1 MDQKHKSN
9 LIITCLCLII
19 VFVSLLTMYDNF
31 SFHTYN
37 TKTYYDYFLSLNHQ
51 GFTLQDYELYK
62 DQSNYHCGDGT
73 LVLGKI
79 DSLVDGQDIDVIIQ
93 INRKQ
98 HIDYSLKYLEG
109 GSYSLENKEDLK
121 NIKEIK
127 NVQLIIKDDNQ
138 KMVYQHTLKLKQ
150 VEKLACSSK
159 TFKVE
164 NACVSDDFMRLG
176 YLTSTDEDLLKKYP
190 NISLEYRYLK
200 SNKLNDKN
208 EIVPVTK
215 QELYNL
221 VNCAIQE
228 QKIYQTYNHD
238 LNQGSLKKKKLSV
251 VIILSKDQSQKSY
264 VFKLNFSKEN
274 GGLYE

>member
-98 HIDYSLKYLEG
+98 HIDYSLKY
-109 GSYSLENKEDLK
+109 
-121 NIKEIK
+121 
-127 NVQLIIKDDNQ
+127 
-138 KMVYQHTLKLKQ
+138 
-150 VEKLACSSK
+150 
-159 TFKVE
+159 
-164 NACVSDDFMRLG
+164 
-176 YLTSTDEDLLKKYP
+176 
-190 NISLEYRYLK
+190 
-200 SNKLNDKN
+200 
-208 EIVPVTK
+208 
-215 QELYNL
+215 
-221 VNCAIQE
+221 
-228 QKIYQTYNHD
+228 
-238 LNQGSLKKKKLSV
+238 
-251 VIILSKDQSQKSY
+251 
-264 VFKLNFSKEN
+264 FS
-274 GGLYE
+274 

>member
-127 NVQLIIKDDNQ
+127 NVRTYVSVDGGMTDNIRPSLYQADYECGIVNKINKTGHNHKVTIAGKCCESGDILISDTEIGDINSGDILITTTTGAYGYSMASNYNKIPKNPVVFVQNGED
-138 KMVYQHTLKLKQ
+138 
-150 VEKLACSSK
+150 KLACKRQS
-159 TFKVE
+159 
-164 NACVSDDFMRLG
+164 
-176 YLTSTDEDLLKKYP
+176 YEDLLA
-190 NISLEYRYLK
+190 LE
-200 SNKLNDKN
+200 
-208 EIVPVTK
+208 V
-215 QELYNL
+215 
-221 VNCAIQE
+221 
-228 QKIYQTYNHD
+228 
-238 LNQGSLKKKKLSV
+238 
-251 VIILSKDQSQKSY
+251 
-264 VFKLNFSKEN
+264 
-274 GGLYE
+274 

>member
-138 KMVYQHTLKLKQ
+138 KTVYQHTLKLKQ

-176 YLTSTDEDLLKKYP
+176 YLTSTDEDLLKKYT

-208 EIVPVTK
+208 DKNYVVFKKINGKTKEIV
-215 QELYNL
+215 N
-221 VNCAIQE
+221 
-228 QKIYQTYNHD
+228 QKIYQTYK
-238 LNQGSLKKKKLSV
+238 SRIFKKEKIKCCYYFIKRSKSKKLCFQ
-251 VIILSKDQSQKSY
+251 IKL
-264 VFKLNFSKEN
+264 FKGKWWFV
-274 GGLYE
+274 

>member
-37 TKTYYDYFLSLNHQ
+37 TKTYYDYFLSLNHR

-121 NIKEIK
+121 NIKKMLPTEGRLNYAFMPDCVKEKIDEFIDK
-127 NVQLIIKDDNQ
+127 LI
-138 KMVYQHTLKLKQ
+138 
-150 VEKLACSSK
+150 
-159 TFKVE
+159 E
-164 NACVSDDFMRLG
+164 NNFDC
-176 YLTSTDEDLLKKYP
+176 K
-190 NISLEYRYLK
+190 
-200 SNKLNDKN
+200 
-208 EIVPVTK
+208 
-215 QELYNL
+215 
-221 VNCAIQE
+221 
-228 QKIYQTYNHD
+228 
-238 LNQGSLKKKKLSV
+238 
-251 VIILSKDQSQKSY
+251 KSY
-264 VFKLNFSKEN
+264 DSYIDSWKR
-274 GGLYE
+274 

>member
-150 VEKLACSSK
+150 VEKLSCSSK

-164 NACVSDDFMRLG
+164 
-176 YLTSTDEDLLKKYP
+176 

-208 EIVPVTK
+208 DKNYVVFKKINGKTKEIV
-215 QELYNL
+215 N
-221 VNCAIQE
+221 

>member
-127 NVQLIIKDDNQ
+127 NTLEFFGVDKEDEGNQ
-138 KMVYQHTLKLKQ
+138 K
-150 VEKLACSSK
+150 
-159 TFKVE
+159 
-164 NACVSDDFMRLG
+164 RLR
-176 YLTSTDEDLLKKYP
+176 DL
-190 NISLEYRYLK
+190 
-200 SNKLNDKN
+200 
-208 EIVPVTK
+208 
-215 QELYNL
+215 
-221 VNCAIQE
+221 
-228 QKIYQTYNHD
+228 
-238 LNQGSLKKKKLSV
+238 
-251 VIILSKDQSQKSY
+251 
-264 VFKLNFSKEN
+264 EN
-274 GGLYE
+274 GQCLFQDLYGRVGVIQIHPVFADLFHAFDTRPPVQTEEMR

>member
-121 NIKEIK
+121 NR
-127 NVQLIIKDDNQ
+127 N
-138 KMVYQHTLKLKQ
+138 M
-150 VEKLACSSK
+150 ASK
-159 TFKVE
+159 SE
-164 NACVSDDFMRLG
+164 
-176 YLTSTDEDLLKKYP
+176 
-190 NISLEYRYLK
+190 
-200 SNKLNDKN
+200 
-208 EIVPVTK
+208 
-215 QELYNL
+215 
-221 VNCAIQE
+221 AIQ
-228 QKIYQTYNHD
+228 KY
-238 LNQGSLKKKKLSV
+238 
-251 VIILSKDQSQKSY
+251 
-264 VFKLNFSKEN
+264 
-274 GGLYE
+274 